1 MGGDVRT
8 HILPCQGIGDGRLN
22 ETDLVAAVIADA
34 FEAMAVK
41 RLLADHVVNNSGI
54 TDSWQNQVLQLL

>member
-1 MGGDVRT
+1 MTRNGLSA
-8 HILPCQGIGDGRLN
+8 I
-22 ETDLVAAVIADA
+22 AAARRI
-34 FEAMAVK
+34 EAQWPLERK